1 MIIGDLSPTL
11 GEYFVMKDGDN
22 TVYTMYD
29 FKVDTLK
36 SLSAIIKN
44 SIVSTLILTIL
55 MTLKLSAV
63 MKLLKSEY

>member
-29 FKVDTLK
+29 FKVDTFK
-36 SLSAIIKN
+36 KKAYQ
-44 SIVSTLILTIL
+44 
-55 MTLKLSAV
+55 
-63 MKLLKSEY
+63 LL

>member
-36 SLSAIIKN
+36 KPISYYN
-44 SIVSTLILTIL
+44 SIVSALILTIL

>member
-29 FKVDTLK
+29 FKVDTFK
-36 SLSAIIKN
+36 KAYQ
-44 SIVSTLILTIL
+44 
-55 MTLKLSAV
+55 
-63 MKLLKSEY
+63 LL

>member
-1 MIIGDLSPTL
+1 
-11 GEYFVMKDGDN
+11 MKDGDN

-29 FKVDTLK
+29 FKVDIFK